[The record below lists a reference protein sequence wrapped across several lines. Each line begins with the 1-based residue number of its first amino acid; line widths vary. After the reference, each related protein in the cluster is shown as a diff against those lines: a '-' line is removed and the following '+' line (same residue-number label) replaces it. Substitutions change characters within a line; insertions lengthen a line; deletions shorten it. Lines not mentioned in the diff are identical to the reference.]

1 MNFDHIR
8 FGKGRTGD
16 HDELGAFARGTGSY
30 TSDNDLP
37 GQLHACFVRATEA
50 HAAIRSIDPA
60 QALALPGVHAVITGA
75 QLQAAGIGAIPAL
88 AVFNSSD
95 GKPMAN
101 AAIPP
106 LAIDTVRHVG
116 EAMAMVVADSAAIAQ
131 DAADLVQIDLDSLP
145 VVATIEAAL
154 EAGAPRVW
162 PHLTSNVALDWA
174 DGDLAQSDAAFAKA
188 FHIESVA
195 LDDPPLTAC
204 ALEPRAA
211 IAQWTPDAPAD
222 GAGSS
227 AADTASSKP
236 GNAISTQ
243 SSGTGNYTLIASTQG
258 VMVVRKQLAESVLKI
273 APEKLRVITPDVGG
287 GFGAKVQ
294 AYPEYAVL
302 LFAAKLLR
310 KPVKWT
316 ATRLECFLT
325 DTRGRDSKIKADMAF
340 DHDGRILGIRADA
353 AVGIGAY
360 TSTYIAIVATN
371 NTKNCLSSVYRVPS
385 IRLRSRMVFTHHSM
399 LGAYRGAGRPEA
411 IYLIER
417 LLDRASA
424 KFGLDRAEI
433 RRRNLIPASAMPY
446 SAVNGQVYDSGE
458 FEVVLDK
465 ALKLADWNNFSARRA
480 ESASR
485 GLLRGIGM
493 CNFLEVAGGI
503 LEEPVNLNFGDD
515 GTVSL
520 HTGAQS
526 IGQGHLATY
535 PLLIAKHLGIDVSK
549 VRLVAGDS
557 AQTPGI
563 VATVAS
569 RSTMMTGGALTLA
582 CDEAIRRGKLIASHL
597 LEASASDIEFAH
609 GKFSVAGTDVAIP
622 ILEITP
628 RLRKIG
634 ASAASAGCAA
644 STPAPA
650 AASSA
655 APPQAGI
662 GLPEGIPTE
671 LSNLAKFVSPGMS
684 FPNGCHICEVEVD
697 PDTGLT
703 RIVRYTAVDDVGVVL
718 NSTIVEGQ
726 VMGGIAQGLGQVFGE
741 QLVRDDSGQVLNASF
756 MDYPMP
762 HAGLFP
768 TPAIGHHEARCT
780 TNPLGVKGAGESG
793 VSGALPSAV
802 NAILDALSVRG
813 VKEMDLPFTPG
824 RVWAA
829 LQRAA

>member
-1 MNFDHIR
+1 MNFDQLR
-8 FGKGRTGD
+8 FGNGRPGN
-16 HDELGAFARGTGSY
+16 HDELSAFAQGAGSY
-30 TSDNDLP
+30 TSDIDLP
-37 GQLHACFVRATEA
+37 GQLHACFLRATEA
-50 HAAIRSIDPA
+50 HARIRGIDA
-60 QALALPGVHAVITGA
+60 AHALALPGVHAVITGK
-75 QLQAAGIGAIPAL
+75 QMQEAGLGVIAPL
-88 AVFNSSD
+88 AVFNGSD
-95 GKPMAN
+95 GKPMAS
-101 AAIPP
+101 AGLPP
-106 LAIDTVRHVG
+106 LAYDTVRHVG
-116 EAMAMVVADSAAIAQ
+116 EAIAMVVADSAAIAQ
-131 DAADLVQIDLDSLP
+131 DAADLIEVDLESLA
-145 VVATIEAAL
+145 VVASIDAAL
-154 EAGAPRVW
+154 QTDAPLVW
-162 PHLTSNVALDWA
+162 PHLTSNVSLDWE
-174 DGDLAQSDAAFAKA
+174 DGDKQTSDAVFANA
-188 FHIESVA
+188 FHIESVE
-195 LDDPPLTAC
+195 LDDPPLSPSAM
-204 ALEPRAA
+204 EPRAA
-211 IAQWTPDAPAD
+211 IAQWIPDHGGD
-222 GAGSS
+222 GGGAGD
-227 AADTASSKP
+227 A
-236 GNAISTQ
+236 GNSL
-243 SSGTGNYTLIASTQG
+243 SSGPGNYTLIASTQG
-258 VMVVRKQLAESVLKI
+258 VMVVRKQLAEHVLKI
-273 APEKLRVITPDVGG
+273 APEKLRVVTCDVGG
-287 GFGAKVQ
+287 GFGTKVQ
-294 AYPEYAVL
+294 AYPEYAAL
-302 LFAAKLLR
+302 LFAAKLTG
-310 KPVKWT
+310 KPVKWS
-316 ATRLECFLT
+316 ASRLESFLT
-325 DTRGRDSKIKADMAF
+325 DTRGRDSKIQADMAF
-340 DHDGRILGIRADA
+340 DKEGRILGVRADVK
-353 AVGIGAY
+353 VGIGAY

-385 IRLRSRMVFTHHSM
+385 IRLRSRMVFTNHSV

-417 LLDRASA
+417 LLDRASL
-424 KFGLDRAEI
+424 KFGLDRAQM

-446 SAVNGQVYDSGE
+446 SAVNGQTYDSGE
-458 FEVVLDK
+458 FEAVLDK
-465 ALKLADWNNFSARRA
+465 ALALADWNNFPARRA
-480 ESASR
+480 ASASS
-485 GLLRGIGM
+485 GKLRGIGI

-520 HTGAQS
+520 HTGAQA

-535 PLLIAKHLGIDVSK
+535 PRLIAKQLGIDVSK

-582 CDEAIRRGKLIASHL
+582 CDEAIRRGTLIAAHL
-597 LEASASDIEFAH
+597 LEVSAADIEFVK
-609 GKFSVAGTDVAIP
+609 GKFSVAGTDLAIP
-622 ILEITP
+622 ILEMTP
-628 RLRKIG
+628 RLKSMRATG
-634 ASAASAGCAA
+634 ASISAN
-644 STPAPA
+644 A
-650 AASSA
+650 AATASGS
-655 APPQAGI
+655 
-662 GLPEGIPTE
+662 LPEGIPTE

-726 VMGGIAQGLGQVFGE
+726 VVGGIAQGLGQVFGE
-741 QLVRDDSGQVLNASF
+741 QLVRDDSGQVLNASY

-768 TPAIGHHEARCT
+768 TPAIGHHVAPCT

>member
-1 MNFDHIR
+1 MNFDSLR
-8 FGKGRTGD
+8 FGKGHPGD
-16 HDELGAFARGTGSY
+16 HDELAAFVRGAGCY
-30 TSDNDLP
+30 TSDLDLP
-37 GQLHACFVRATEA
+37 GQMGLGGQPGLTGQLHACFVRATQA
-50 HAAIRSIDPA
+50 HATIRSIDA
-60 QALALPGVHAVITGA
+60 AEALALPGVHTVITGA

-88 AVFNSSD
+88 AVFNGSD

-116 EAMAMVVADSAAIAQ
+116 EALAMVVADSAAIAQ
-131 DAADLVQIDLDSLP
+131 DGADLVQIELDALP

-154 EAGAPRVW
+154 ATNAPRVW
-162 PHLTSNVALDWA
+162 PHLASNVALDWA
-174 DGDLAQSDAAFAKA
+174 DGDLAQSDAAFASA
-188 FHIESVA
+188 FHVESVA

-204 ALEPRAA
+204 AMEPRAA
-211 IAQWTPDAPAD
+211 IAQWTPDD
-222 GAGSS
+222 GDGG
-227 AADTASSKP
+227 D
-236 GNAISTQ
+236 GNG
-243 SSGTGNYTLIASTQG
+243 GTGQYTLIASTQG

-273 APEKLRVITPDVGG
+273 APEKLRVVTPDVGG

-302 LFAAKLLR
+302 LFAAKLLGQ
-310 KPVKWT
+310 PVKWT
-316 ATRLECFLT
+316 ASRLECFLT

-340 DHDGRILGIRADA
+340 DKEGRILGIRADA

-385 IRLRSRMVFTHHSM
+385 IRLRSRMVFTNHSM

-417 LLDRASA
+417 LLDRASE
-424 KFGLDRAEI
+424 KFGLDRSEM
-433 RRRNLIPASAMPY
+433 RRKNLIPVSAIPY
-446 SAVNGQVYDSGE
+446 AAVNGQTYDSGD
-458 FEVVLDK
+458 FESVLDK
-465 ALKLADWNNFSARRA
+465 ALALADWRNFAARRA
-480 ESASR
+480 ESARR
-485 GLLRGIGM
+485 GLLRGIGI

-520 HTGAQS
+520 HTGAQA

-535 PLLIAKHLGIDVSK
+535 PLLIAKHLGINVSK

-597 LEASASDIEFAH
+597 LEASASDIEFAQ
-609 GKFSVAGTDVAIP
+609 GKFSVAGTDIAIP

-628 RLRKIG
+628 RLRKMG
-634 ASAASAGCAA
+634 APATASA
-644 STPAPA
+644 
-650 AASSA
+650 
-655 APPQAGI
+655 
-662 GLPEGIPTE
+662 LPVGIPTE
-671 LSNLAKFVSPGMS
+671 LSNLAKFTSPGMS

-697 PDTGLT
+697 ADTGLT

-726 VMGGIAQGLGQVFGE
+726 IMGGIAQGLGQVFGE

-768 TPAIGHHEARCT
+768 APAIGHHVAPCT

-813 VKEMDLPFTPG
+813 VKQMDLPFTPG

-829 LQRAA
+829 LQRGAQAGSRI

>member
-1 MNFDHIR
+1 MKFDQR
-8 FGKGRTGD
+8 KFGSGRPGD
-16 HDELGAFARGTGSY
+16 YDELRAFVRGAGSY
-30 TSDNDLP
+30 TSDIDLAGEAGLTGP
-37 GQLHACFVRATEA
+37 LHACFVRATLA
-50 HAAIRSIDPA
+50 HARIRSIDA
-60 QALALPGVHAVITGA
+60 AAALALPGVHAVITGA

-88 AVFNSSD
+88 AVFNGSD
-95 GKPMAN
+95 GKPMVN

-106 LAIDTVRHVG
+106 LAVDTVRHVG
-116 EAMAMVVADSAAIAQ
+116 EAMAMVAADSAALAQ
-131 DAADLVQIDLDSLP
+131 DAADLVQVELDALP
-145 VVATIEAAL
+145 VVASIEAAL
-154 EAGAPRVW
+154 ADDAPRVW
-162 PHLTSNVALDWA
+162 PHLPGNVALDWA
-174 DGDLAQSDAAFAKA
+174 DGDLAQSDAAFAGA
-188 FHIESVA
+188 YHVESVT
-195 LDDPPLTAC
+195 LEDPPLTAC
-204 ALEPRAA
+204 AMEPRAA
-211 IAQWTPDAPAD
+211 IAQWAPDEGD
-222 GAGSS
+222 GGE
-227 AADTASSKP
+227 
-236 GNAISTQ
+236 G
-243 SSGTGNYTLIASTQG
+243 GTGQYTLIASTQG
-258 VMVVRKQLAESVLKI
+258 VMIVRKQLAESVLKI

-294 AYPEYAVL
+294 TYPEYAVL

-310 KPVKWT
+310 RPVRWT
-316 ATRLECFLT
+316 ASRLECFLT
-325 DTRGRDSKIKADMAF
+325 DTRGRDSKIRADMAF
-340 DHDGRILGIRADA
+340 DQEGRILGIRADV

-385 IRLRSRMVFTHHSM
+385 IRLRSRMVFTNHSV

-417 LLDRASA
+417 LLDRASV
-424 KFGLDRAEI
+424 KFGLDRAQM

-446 SAVNGQVYDSGE
+446 SAVNGQTYDSGE
-458 FEVVLDK
+458 FEAVLDK
-465 ALKLADWNNFSARRA
+465 ALALADWNNFPARRA
-480 ESASR
+480 ASARS
-485 GLLRGIGM
+485 GTLRGIGI

-520 HTGAQS
+520 HTGAQA

-535 PLLIAKHLGIDVSK
+535 PRLIARHLGIDVSK

-582 CDEAIRRGKLIASHL
+582 CDEAIRRGRLIAAHL
-597 LEASASDIEFAH
+597 LEAATADIEFVQ
-609 GKFSVAGTDVAIP
+609 GKFSVAGTDLAIP

-628 RLRKIG
+628 RLKSMRATG
-634 ASAASAGCAA
+634 ASTSAN
-644 STPAPA
+644 A
-650 AASSA
+650 AATA
-655 APPQAGI
+655 AGS
-662 GLPEGIPTE
+662 LPEGIPTE

-703 RIVRYTAVDDVGVVL
+703 RIVRYTAIDDVGVVL
-718 NSTIVEGQ
+718 NETIVEGQ
-726 VMGGIAQGLGQVFGE
+726 ILGGIAQGLGQVFGE
-741 QLVRDDSGQVLNASF
+741 QLVRDDTGQVLNASF
-756 MDYPMP
+756 MDYPIP

-768 TPAIGHHEARCT
+768 SPAIGHHVAPCT
-780 TNPLGVKGAGESG
+780 TSPLGVKGAGESG

-813 VKEMDLPFTPG
+813 VTQMDLPFTPG
-824 RVWAA
+824 RVWQA
-829 LQRAA
+829 LRRSAPTPAP

>member
-1 MNFDHIR
+1 MNFDSLR
-8 FGKGRTGD
+8 FGKGRSGD
-16 HDELGAFARGTGSY
+16 HDELGSFARGTGSY
-30 TSDNDLP
+30 TSDHDLQ
-37 GQLHACFVRATEA
+37 GQFHACFVRTTEA
-50 HAAIRSIDPA
+50 HATIRRIDAA

-75 QLQAAGIGAIPAL
+75 QLQAAGIGSIPAL

-116 EAMAMVVADSAAIAQ
+116 EALAMVVADSAAIAQ
-131 DAADLVQIDLDSLP
+131 DAADLVQIELDSLP

-154 EAGAPRVW
+154 AAGAPRVW
-162 PHLTSNVALDWA
+162 PDLASNVALDWA
-174 DGDLAQSDAAFAKA
+174 DGDLAQSEAAFAKA

-204 ALEPRAA
+204 AMEPRAA
-211 IAQWTPDAPAD
+211 IAQWTPDAGTD
-222 GAGSS
+222 TGTDTGTNAG
-227 AADTASSKP
+227 
-236 GNAISTQ
+236 G
-243 SSGTGNYTLIASTQG
+243 GTGQYTLIASTQG

-302 LFAAKLLR
+302 LFAAKLLG

-316 ATRLECFLT
+316 ASRLECFLT

-340 DHDGRILGIRADA
+340 DKDGHILGIRADA

-385 IRLRSRMVFTHHSM
+385 IRLRSRMVFTNHSV

-424 KFGLDRAEI
+424 KFGLDRAEL
-433 RRRNLIPASAMPY
+433 RRKNMIPASAMPY

-465 ALKLADWNNFSARRA
+465 ALKLADWHNFAARRA

-485 GLLRGIGM
+485 GLLRGIGI

-503 LEEPVNLNFGDD
+503 LEEPVNLSFGDD

-520 HTGAQS
+520 LTGAQA

-535 PLLIAKHLGIDVSK
+535 PRLIAKHLGIDVSK

-582 CDEAIRRGKLIASHL
+582 CDEAIRRGKLIAAHL
-597 LEASASDIEFAH
+597 LEASAQDIEFAQ

-628 RLRKIG
+628 RLSQLSQLSQLSKT
-634 ASAASAGCAA
+634 AAASAGGQAG
-644 STPAPA
+644 SA
-650 AASSA
+650 AAAALKAAAGSA
-655 APPQAGI
+655 ARATLP
-662 GLPEGIPTE
+662 LPEGTPTE

-768 TPAIGHHEARCT
+768 APAIGHHEARCT

>member
-1 MNFDHIR
+1 MNFDQLR
-8 FGKGRTGD
+8 FGNGRPGN
-16 HDELGAFARGTGSY
+16 HDELAAFAQGAGSY
-30 TSDNDLP
+30 TSDIDLP
-37 GQLHACFVRATEA
+37 GQLHACFLRATDA
-50 HAAIRSIDPA
+50 HARIRGIDA
-60 QALALPGVHAVITGA
+60 AHALALPGVHAVITGK
-75 QLQAAGIGAIPAL
+75 QMQEAGLGVVAPLAI
-88 AVFNSSD
+88 FNGSD
-95 GKPMAN
+95 GKPMAS
-101 AAIPP
+101 AGLPP
-106 LAIDTVRHVG
+106 LAYDVVRHVG
-116 EAMAMVVADSAAIAQ
+116 EAIAMVVADSAAIAQ
-131 DAADLVQIDLDSLP
+131 DAADLIEVDLASLP
-145 VVATIEAAL
+145 VVASIDAAL
-154 EAGAPRVW
+154 EADAPRVW
-162 PHLTSNVALDWA
+162 PQLASNVALDWE
-174 DGDLAQSDAAFAKA
+174 DGDKQASDAAFAKA
-188 FHIESVA
+188 FHIESVE
-195 LDDPPLTAC
+195 LDDPPLSPA

-211 IAQWTPDAPAD
+211 IAQWTPDAAGD
-222 GAGSS
+222 AGSG
-227 AADTASSKP
+227 AAGGP
-236 GNAISTQ
+236 
-243 SSGTGNYTLIASTQG
+243 GNYTLIASTQG
-258 VMVVRKQLAESVLKI
+258 VMVVRKQLAEHVLKI
-273 APEKLRVITPDVGG
+273 APEKLRVVTCDVGG
-287 GFGAKVQ
+287 GFGTNVQ
-294 AYPEYAVL
+294 AYPEYAAL
-302 LFAAKLLR
+302 LFAAKLVG
-310 KPVKWT
+310 KPVKWS
-316 ATRLECFLT
+316 ASRIESFLT

-340 DHDGRILGIRADA
+340 DAEGRILGIRADVK
-353 AVGIGAY
+353 VGIGAY

-385 IRLRSRMVFTHHSM
+385 IRLRSRMVFTNHSV

-433 RRRNLIPASAMPY
+433 RRKNMIPASAMPY

-465 ALKLADWNNFSARRA
+465 ALKLADWNNFSARRT

-503 LEEPVNLNFGDD
+503 LEEPVNLNFSDD

-520 HTGAQS
+520 HTGAQA

-535 PLLIAKHLGIDVSK
+535 PRLIAKHLGIDVSK
-549 VRLVAGDS
+549 VLLVAGDS

-582 CDEAIRRGKLIASHL
+582 CDEAIRRGKLIAAHL
-597 LEASASDIEFAH
+597 LEASAQDIEFAQ

-622 ILEITP
+622 ILEITQ
-628 RLRKIG
+628 RLRQLSKT
-634 ASAASAGCAA
+634 AASASTQVA
-644 STPAPA
+644 SGA
-650 AASSA
+650 AAEPKAAGVSA
-655 APPQAGI
+655 ARTTLP
-662 GLPEGIPTE
+662 LPEDIPAG

-829 LQRAA
+829 LQRVS

>member
-1 MNFDHIR
+1 MNFDQLR
-8 FGKGRTGD
+8 FGNGRPGN
-16 HDELGAFARGTGSY
+16 HDELAAFAQGAGSY
-30 TSDNDLP
+30 TSDIDLP
-37 GQLHACFVRATEA
+37 GQLHACFLRATDA
-50 HAAIRSIDPA
+50 HARIRGIDA
-60 QALALPGVHAVITGA
+60 AHALALPGVHAVITGK
-75 QLQAAGIGAIPAL
+75 QMQEAGLGVVAPLAI
-88 AVFNSSD
+88 FNGSD
-95 GKPMAN
+95 GKPMAS
-101 AAIPP
+101 AGLPP
-106 LAIDTVRHVG
+106 LAYDVVRHVG
-116 EAMAMVVADSAAIAQ
+116 EAIAMVVADSAAIAQ
-131 DAADLVQIDLDSLP
+131 DAADLIEVDLASLP
-145 VVATIEAAL
+145 VVASIDAAL
-154 EAGAPRVW
+154 EADAPRVW
-162 PHLTSNVALDWA
+162 PQLASNVALDWE
-174 DGDLAQSDAAFAKA
+174 DGDKQASDAAFAKA
-188 FHIESVA
+188 FHIESVE
-195 LDDPPLTAC
+195 LDDPPLSPA

-211 IAQWTPDAPAD
+211 IAQWTPDAAGD
-222 GAGSS
+222 AGSG
-227 AADTASSKP
+227 AAGGP
-236 GNAISTQ
+236 
-243 SSGTGNYTLIASTQG
+243 GNYTLIASTQG
-258 VMVVRKQLAESVLKI
+258 VMVVRKQLAEHVLKI
-273 APEKLRVITPDVGG
+273 APEKLRVVTCDVGG
-287 GFGAKVQ
+287 GFGTKVQ
-294 AYPEYAVL
+294 AYPEYAAL
-302 LFAAKLLR
+302 LFAAKLVG
-310 KPVKWT
+310 KPVKWS
-316 ATRLECFLT
+316 ASRIESFLT

-340 DHDGRILGIRADA
+340 DAEGRILGIRADVK
-353 AVGIGAY
+353 VGIGAY

-385 IRLRSRMVFTHHSM
+385 IRLRSRMVFTNHSV

-433 RRRNLIPASAMPY
+433 RRKNMIPASAMPY

-465 ALKLADWNNFSARRA
+465 ALKLADWNNFSARRT

-503 LEEPVNLNFGDD
+503 LEEPVNLNFSDD

-520 HTGAQS
+520 HTGAQA

-535 PLLIAKHLGIDVSK
+535 PRLIAKHLGIDVSK
-549 VRLVAGDS
+549 VLLVAGDS

-582 CDEAIRRGKLIASHL
+582 CDEAIRRGKLIAAHL
-597 LEASASDIEFAH
+597 LEASAQDIEFAQ

-622 ILEITP
+622 ILEITQ
-628 RLRKIG
+628 RLRQLSKT
-634 ASAASAGCAA
+634 AASASTQVA
-644 STPAPA
+644 SGA
-650 AASSA
+650 AAEPKAAGGSA
-655 APPQAGI
+655 ARTTLP
-662 GLPEGIPTE
+662 LPEDIPAG

-829 LQRAA
+829 LQRVS

>member
-1 MNFDHIR
+1 MNFDQLR
-8 FGKGRTGD
+8 FGNGRPGN
-16 HDELGAFARGTGSY
+16 HDELAAFAQGAGSY
-30 TSDNDLP
+30 TSDIDLP
-37 GQLHACFVRATEA
+37 GQLHACFLRATDA
-50 HAAIRSIDPA
+50 HARIRGIDA
-60 QALALPGVHAVITGA
+60 AHALALPGVHAVITGK
-75 QLQAAGIGAIPAL
+75 QMQEAGLGVVAPLAI
-88 AVFNSSD
+88 FNGSD
-95 GKPMAN
+95 GKPMAS
-101 AAIPP
+101 AGLPP
-106 LAIDTVRHVG
+106 LAYDVVRHVG
-116 EAMAMVVADSAAIAQ
+116 EAIAMVVADSAAIAQ
-131 DAADLVQIDLDSLP
+131 DAADLIEVDLASLP
-145 VVATIEAAL
+145 VVASIDAAL
-154 EAGAPRVW
+154 EADAPRVW
-162 PHLTSNVALDWA
+162 PQLASNVALDWE
-174 DGDLAQSDAAFAKA
+174 DGDKQASDAAFAKA
-188 FHIESVA
+188 FHIESVE
-195 LDDPPLTAC
+195 LDDPPLSPA

-211 IAQWTPDAPAD
+211 IAQWTPDAAGD
-222 GAGSS
+222 AGSG
-227 AADTASSKP
+227 AAGGP
-236 GNAISTQ
+236 
-243 SSGTGNYTLIASTQG
+243 GNYTLIASTQG
-258 VMVVRKQLAESVLKI
+258 VMVVRKQLAEHVLKI
-273 APEKLRVITPDVGG
+273 APEKLRVVTCDVGG
-287 GFGAKVQ
+287 GFGTKVQ
-294 AYPEYAVL
+294 AYPEYAAL
-302 LFAAKLLR
+302 LFAAKLVG
-310 KPVKWT
+310 KPVKWS
-316 ATRLECFLT
+316 ASRIESFLT

-340 DHDGRILGIRADA
+340 DAEGRILGIRADVK
-353 AVGIGAY
+353 VGIGAY

-385 IRLRSRMVFTHHSM
+385 IRLRSRMVFTNHSV

-433 RRRNLIPASAMPY
+433 RRKNMIPASAMPY

-465 ALKLADWNNFSARRA
+465 ALKLADWNNFSARRT

-503 LEEPVNLNFGDD
+503 LEEPVNLNFSDD

-520 HTGAQS
+520 HTGAQA

-535 PLLIAKHLGIDVSK
+535 PRLIAKHLGIDVSK
-549 VRLVAGDS
+549 VLLVAGDS

-582 CDEAIRRGKLIASHL
+582 CDEAIRRGKLIAAHL
-597 LEASASDIEFAH
+597 LEASAQDIEFAQ

-622 ILEITP
+622 ILEITQ
-628 RLRKIG
+628 RLRQLSKT
-634 ASAASAGCAA
+634 AASASTQVA
-644 STPAPA
+644 SGA
-650 AASSA
+650 AAEPKAAGVSA
-655 APPQAGI
+655 ARTTLP
-662 GLPEGIPTE
+662 LPEDIPAG

-829 LQRAA
+829 LQRVS

>member
-1 MNFDHIR
+1 MNFDSLR
-8 FGKGRTGD
+8 FGKGRSGD
-16 HDELGAFARGTGSY
+16 HDELGTFARGTGSY

-50 HAAIRSIDPA
+50 HATIRSIDTA

-88 AVFNSSD
+88 AVFNGSD

-106 LAIDTVRHVG
+106 LAIDIVRHVG
-116 EAMAMVVADSAAIAQ
+116 EALAMVVADSAEIAQ
-131 DAADLVQIDLDSLP
+131 DAADLVQVELDSLP

-154 EAGAPRVW
+154 AAGAPRVW
-162 PHLTSNVALDWA
+162 PHLASNVALDWA
-174 DGDLAQSDAAFAKA
+174 DGDLAQSDAAFANA

-204 ALEPRAA
+204 AMEPRAA
-211 IAQWTPDAPAD
+211 IAQWTPDTGGD
-222 GAGSS
+222 S
-227 AADTASSKP
+227 T
-236 GNAISTQ
+236 GNSV
-243 SSGTGNYTLIASTQG
+243 GNYTLIASTQG
-258 VMVVRKQLAESVLKI
+258 VMVVRKQLAESVLRI

-302 LFAAKLLR
+302 LFAARLLG

-316 ATRLECFLT
+316 ASRLECFLT

-340 DHDGRILGIRADA
+340 DKDGRILGIRADA

-385 IRLRSRMVFTHHSM
+385 IRLRSRMVFTNHSV

-417 LLDRASA
+417 LLDRASK
-424 KFGLDRAEI
+424 KFGVDRADM
-433 RRRNLIPASAMPY
+433 RRKNLIPASAMPY
-446 SAVNGQVYDSGE
+446 AAVNGQTYDSGE
-458 FEVVLDK
+458 FEIVLDK
-465 ALKLADWNNFSARRA
+465 ALALADWNNFPARRA
-480 ESASR
+480 ESARS
-485 GLLRGIGM
+485 GKLRGIGV

-520 HTGAQS
+520 HTGAQA

-535 PLLIAKHLGIDVSK
+535 PRLIAKHLGIDVSK

-597 LEASASDIEFAH
+597 LEASASDIEFAQ
-609 GKFSVAGTDVAIP
+609 GKFSVAGTDMAIP

-628 RLRKIG
+628 RLRQMSKTV
-634 ASAASAGCAA
+634 AASAGAQAAPGAA
-644 STPAPA
+644 SEPRTAGG
-650 AASSA
+650 SA
-655 APPQAGI
+655 ARATLP
-662 GLPEGIPTE
+662 LPEGIPTE

-768 TPAIGHHEARCT
+768 APAIGHHVAPCT

>member
-1 MNFDHIR
+1 MNFDSLR
-8 FGKGRTGD
+8 FGQGRPGD
-16 HDELGAFARGTGSY
+16 HDELAAFARGTGSY

-37 GQLHACFVRATEA
+37 GQLHACFVRATQA
-50 HAAIRSIDPA
+50 HATIRSIDAA

-88 AVFNSSD
+88 AVFNGSD
-95 GKPMAN
+95 GKPMAS

-116 EAMAMVVADSAAIAQ
+116 EALAMVVADSAGIAQ
-131 DAADLVQIDLDSLP
+131 DAADLVQVELDALP

-154 EAGAPRVW
+154 EADAPRVW
-162 PHLTSNVALDWA
+162 PHLASNVALDWA
-174 DGDLAQSDAAFAKA
+174 DGDLAQSDAAFANA
-188 FHIESVA
+188 FHVESVA

-204 ALEPRAA
+204 AMEPRAA
-211 IAQWTPDAPAD
+211 IAQWTPDA
-222 GAGSS
+222 GT
-227 AADTASSKP
+227 DT
-236 GNAISTQ
+236 STN
-243 SSGTGNYTLIASTQG
+243 SSGGDGGGTGQYTLIASTQG

-302 LFAAKLLR
+302 LFAAKLLG

-340 DHDGRILGIRADA
+340 DQDGHILGIRADA

-385 IRLRSRMVFTHHSM
+385 IRLRSRMVFTNHSV

-424 KFGLDRAEI
+424 KFGLDRAEM

-446 SAVNGQVYDSGE
+446 SAVNGQTYDSGE

-465 ALKLADWNNFSARRA
+465 ALKLADWNNFPARRA
-480 ESASR
+480 ESARR
-485 GLLRGIGM
+485 GRLRGIGI

-520 HTGAQS
+520 HTGAQA

-582 CDEAIRRGKLIASHL
+582 CDEAIRRGKLIAAHL
-597 LEASASDIEFAH
+597 LEASAGDIEFAQ
-609 GKFSVAGTDVAIP
+609 GKFSVAGTDIAIP

-628 RLRKIG
+628 RLKHISAAG
-634 ASAASAGCAA
+634 ACAPAGAASA
-644 STPAPA
+644 P
-650 AASSA
+650 
-655 APPQAGI
+655 
-662 GLPEGIPTE
+662 LPEGIPAE

-684 FPNGCHICEVEVD
+684 FPNGCHICEVEVE

-718 NSTIVEGQ
+718 NQTIVEGQ
-726 VMGGIAQGLGQVFGE
+726 IMGGIAQGLGQVFGE

-768 TPAIGHHEARCT
+768 APAIGHHEARCT

>member
-1 MNFDHIR
+1 MNFDSLR
-8 FGKGRTGD
+8 FGKGRAGD

-50 HAAIRSIDPA
+50 HATIRSIDAA

-75 QLQAAGIGAIPAL
+75 QLQAAGIGAIPPL

-131 DAADLVQIDLDSLP
+131 DAADLVQIALDSLP

-154 EAGAPRVW
+154 AADAPRVW
-162 PHLTSNVALDWA
+162 PQVAGNVALDWA

-204 ALEPRAA
+204 AMEPRAA
-211 IAQWTPDAPAD
+211 IAQWTADAAGDNP
-222 GAGSS
+222 GAS
-227 AADTASSKP
+227 AA
-236 GNAISTQ
+236 NC
-243 SSGTGNYTLIASTQG
+243 TGQYTLIASTQG
-258 VMVVRKQLAESVLKI
+258 VMIVRKQLAESVLKI

-302 LFAAKLLR
+302 LFAAKLLG

-316 ATRLECFLT
+316 ASRLECFLT

-340 DHDGRILGIRADA
+340 DKAGQILGIRADA

-385 IRLRSRMVFTHHSM
+385 IRLRSRMVFTHHSV

-446 SAVNGQVYDSGE
+446 SAVNGQTYDSGE

-465 ALKLADWNNFSARRA
+465 ALKLADWNNFPARRT

-485 GLLRGIGM
+485 GLLRGIGI

-520 HTGAQS
+520 HTGAQA

-535 PLLIAKHLGIDVSK
+535 PRLIAKHLGIDVSK

-597 LEASASDIEFAH
+597 LEASASDIEFAQ

-628 RLRKIG
+628 RLRKMG
-634 ASAASAGCAA
+634 VSTATAPTAAA
-644 STPAPA
+644 TPSPA
-650 AASSA
+650 AASA
-655 APPQAGI
+655 AA
-662 GLPEGIPTE
+662 LPEGVPSE
-671 LSNLAKFVSPGMS
+671 LSNFAKFVSPGMS

-718 NSTIVEGQ
+718 NRTIVEGQ

-768 TPAIGHHEARCT
+768 APAIGHHEARCT

-802 NAILDALSVRG
+802 NAILDALAVRG